1 MFRVKMPQGERSSCL
16 AIVHRDAEASNRLR
30 ESLTEAQA
38 RKNSILESSLDPI
51 ITINHE
57 GLIIEFNRAAEQTFG
72 HSREKVLGTRP
83 SDVLFPPSL
92 SAGHRSR
99 IERYLEA
106 GEGSMLGKRVEVTAS
121 RSNGE
126 VFHAEMAMTI
136 GQINGAP
143 VLTFFVR
150 DISARKKAEEGQAR
164 YAAELERS
172 NRDLEQ
178 FAYVASHDLQEPL
191 RKIRAFGDRL
201 EVKCKDLLDETAQEC
216 VSRMQNAAER
226 MQELIEGL
234 LTLSRITRRA
244 RDFVQVDLGEIVQ
257 QVVGDLEAQ
266 IERVH
271 GQVEVGKL
279 PTIQAEPLQIRQLL
293 QNLIANALKF
303 HRPDEPPR
311 GEDRGPLRAASR
323 TAPVAE
329 IAGRGEVP
337 HHDRGQRHRFRA
349 AICRADLRHLPAAA
363 PPRRLRGDGHRAG
376 DMPADCRVSRRPDF
390 GPEHARQGLDLR
402 SPAAG
407 GPGEKETQRGPV
419 MANQRGPCT
428 ILMADDD
435 ADDCLLVQEALRESK
450 QPHDLRIVRD
460 GQQLLDYLRRR
471 GEYQQSPEVPRPDL
485 ILLDLKM
492 PRKDGREAL
501 SELKAD
507 PRLRSIPIVV
517 LTTSTARDDIGFCY
531 RMGVNSYITKP
542 ATFRGLVDL
551 LEHVEQILV

>member
-1 MFRVKMPQGERSSCL
+1 MAVPGVNKTGQWEGRSRLRNLKTGQQSTVFTFMFRVKMPQGERSSCL

-57 GLIIEFNRAAEQTFG
+57 GVIIEFNRAAEQTFG

-92 SAGHRSR
+92 SAEHRSR

-121 RSNGE
+121 RTNGE

-150 DISARKKAEEGQAR
+150 DISARKKAEEEQAR

-216 VSRMQNAAER
+216 VSRMQNAAAR
-226 MQELIEGL
+226 MQELIEGPVDAFPRHL
-234 LTLSRITRRA
+234 AGPRFRAGRSGRDRAAGGGRPGSADRARARAGGGGQAADDPGRTAANPPVAAEPDRQRPEIPPPRRA
-244 RDFVQVDLGEIVQ
+244 SDR
-257 QVVGDLEAQ
+257 
-266 IERVH
+266 
-271 GQVEVGKL
+271 
-279 PTIQAEPLQIRQLL
+279 
-293 QNLIANALKF
+293 
-303 HRPDEPPR
+303 
-311 GEDRGPLRAASR
+311 EDRGPLRAAAR
-323 TAPVAE
+323 PAAVAE

-337 HHDRGQRHRFRA
+337 HHGRGQRHRFRP
-349 AICRADLRHLPAAA
+349 AICRADLRHFPAAA
-363 PPRRLRGDGHRAG
+363 SPRRLRRDGHRAG
-376 DMPADCRVSRRPDF
+376 HLPADRRVSRRPDF
-390 GPEHARQGLDLR
+390 GPEHARQGFDLR
-402 SPAAG
+402 SAAAG
-407 GPGEKETQRGPV
+407 GPGEKETHRGASDGEQARALHDPHGRRRCRRLPPGSRGVAGVEAAARPADRPRRPAVAGLPAAAGRVSSSRPTSRGP
-419 MANQRGPCT
+419 T
-428 ILMADDD
+428 
-435 ADDCLLVQEALRESK
+435 
-450 QPHDLRIVRD
+450 
-460 GQQLLDYLRRR
+460 
-471 GEYQQSPEVPRPDL
+471 
-485 ILLDLKM
+485 
-492 PRKDGREAL
+492 
-501 SELKAD
+501 
-507 PRLRSIPIVV
+507 
-517 LTTSTARDDIGFCY
+517 
-531 RMGVNSYITKP
+531 
-542 ATFRGLVDL
+542 
-551 LEHVEQILV
+551 